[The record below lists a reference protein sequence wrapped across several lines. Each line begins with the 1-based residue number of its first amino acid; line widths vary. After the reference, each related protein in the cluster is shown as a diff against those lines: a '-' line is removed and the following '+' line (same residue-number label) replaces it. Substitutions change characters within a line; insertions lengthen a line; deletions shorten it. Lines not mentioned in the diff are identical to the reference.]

1 MSAALAILIL
11 VGAIGAI
18 VVVGIALLPF
28 FVGLALT
35 MLATG
40 IWEHFGGSAV
50 AFGSTALPPEARAGL
65 AIFRRACASC
75 HRHPRRSPDRDGCEY
90 AGGCPNVHG
99 AQCRYVH
106 CRIWGSGGDRGR
118 ITHHGRNQT
127 C

>member
-50 AFGSTALPPEARAGL
+50 AFGSTAFWWVYGISTAL
-65 AIFRRACASC
+65 C
-75 HRHPRRSPDRDGCEY
+75 Y
-90 AGGCPNVHG
+90 AVMF
-99 AQCRYVH
+99 
-106 CRIWGSGGDRGR
+106 GSKD
-118 ITHHGRNQT
+118 
-127 C
+127 